1 MNNGEP
7 KNFKSLFIDLND
19 RNSDNI
25 ITDQLTELKK
35 YGYQKVNL
43 EAKDT
48 TGAETINLQVD
59 IDLISRIKEIQDLPD
74 WVIIKLILADKKLRN
89 NRFKDRL
96 SDG

>member
-25 ITDQLTELKK
+25 ITDQLTELRKS
-35 YGYQKVNL
+35 GHQKVNL
-43 EAKDT
+43 EAKNK
-48 TGAETINLQVD
+48 TGAETINLQVE

-89 NRFKDRL
+89 NRFKERL